1 MEPSKNR
8 IKELRLKNKLSQK
21 DLAQKVGISN
31 QAISSYENGRRKPK
45 IEAWQKLANFFGVS
59 VSYIMGVSDVSDPKR
74 FTDFASFMDS
84 VSIGQDGKYL
94 KIPRNEMLAFGNED
108 TINKFNMLFDAVKH
122 GSGINDEKELNK
134 KVNQLD
140 KVSQLDDISFSSS
153 AMFELALNANT
164 GDKKA
169 VEAYKKIMKVMD
181 KYLGLDKWDDSEPIR
196 IIKKSEINQKK

>member
-1 MEPSKNR
+1 MKNR
-8 IKELRLKNKLSQK
+8 ILELRKKNNISQSEVAK
-21 DLAQKVGISN
+21 AINVTR
-31 QAISSYENGRRKPK
+31 QAISLYETGDREPK
-45 IEAWQKLANFFGVS
+45 LATWQKLANFFGVS